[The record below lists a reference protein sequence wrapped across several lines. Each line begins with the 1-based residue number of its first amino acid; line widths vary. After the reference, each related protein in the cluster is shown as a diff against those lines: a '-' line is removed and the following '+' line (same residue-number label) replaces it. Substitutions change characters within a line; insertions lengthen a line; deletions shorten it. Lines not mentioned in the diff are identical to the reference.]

1 MDENNYIDLAKARI
15 ERAKELLEDA
25 ELLLERGSYASA
37 NNRAYY
43 ALEKACNGLLAS
55 AQIPSK
61 SHRGVIA
68 QFNQY
73 FVSNNQTPFDAE
85 DYKVVARAE
94 TIRSKSDY
102 DDFYIASKEE
112 TKLLISNARL
122 VITKAETYLKEKE

>member
-25 ELLLERGSYASA
+25 EMLLARGSYASA

-43 ALEKACNGLLAS
+43 ALEKTCNGLLAS
-55 AQIPSK
+55 EKIPSK
-61 SHRGVIA
+61 SHRGVIS

-73 FVSNNQTPFDAE
+73 FVCNAETPFDAG
-85 DYKVVARAE
+85 DYKIVARAE

-102 DDFYIASKEE
+102 DDFYIANKDE
-112 TKLLISNARL
+112 TKLLISNTKIF
-122 VITKAETYLKEKE
+122 ITKAEQYLNDR

>member
-1 MDENNYIDLAKARI
+1 MDEKNYIDLAKARI
-15 ERAKELLEDA
+15 ERAKELLADA

-55 AQIPSK
+55 AKIPSK

-73 FVSNNQTPFDAE
+73 FVSNVETPFDAD

-112 TKLLISNARL
+112 TKLLICNAKT
-122 VITKAETYLKEKE
+122 VIAKVDSYLKEKE